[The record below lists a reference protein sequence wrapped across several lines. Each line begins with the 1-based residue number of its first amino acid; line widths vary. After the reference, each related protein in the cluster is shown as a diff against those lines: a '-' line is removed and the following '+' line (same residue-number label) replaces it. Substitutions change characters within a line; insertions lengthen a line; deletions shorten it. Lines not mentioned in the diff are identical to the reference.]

1 MQRVMRNVRGRPGAT
16 TLQQACSALAVMLPP
31 AFAQAGDAPG
41 SDTIHTV
48 VVTGSRIRS
57 EPDETTGPVTVLT
70 EEQLTRGGNDSLGKV
85 LQTLPYNTGS
95 PTNTNVNAL
104 GDGSTRID
112 LRGLEPQRTLT
123 LLNGRRLPNG
133 GIGADASVDIDSLPL
148 SMIDRVEVL
157 TTGAS
162 AVYGADAIGGVVNVI
177 TRSHFKGVEL
187 GLQRSE
193 AERGDGAIT
202 RAQALVGGDIGQ
214 GSWMLGAD
222 YVDQEGVSMA
232 AREYS
237 AIPLAVVGA
246 DGARAATGSQV
257 IPGGIFEVPDG
268 NVLGLSPGFYTR
280 VPGAIGQ
287 TASDW
292 RPYADETFNFAPYT
306 YLQTPNERGSL
317 WLLANQPLG
326 DGAEVFFEGLFSHRE
341 SSQNLAPAP
350 FQTVNSVPANNHYN
364 PFGADISFGLRRL
377 VELGTRSFSQRIEM
391 WRALAGVRGELGKWT
406 WEVSAAISD
415 SDAVTRENGLPLAEP
430 LMTGLGPS
438 GRDASGRIVCGTPD
452 PATGIVPAS
461 AVIEGCVPI
470 NLFGGAGSITREQV
484 DYVAGPLR
492 DEGYNR
498 QRLASIGL
506 EGAWGR
512 TAAGEILWALGG
524 EFRRDS
530 GAYRYDPQRVG
541 GTVSIGLTADIPGGS
556 FEAREGYAEVRL
568 PLVDEP
574 SGWGKLGATLGG
586 RVSDFSTFG
595 THTTSRAGLRW
606 EPSRAW
612 AVRAD
617 YATLFRA
624 PALNELYEAQV
635 SEQDSQFRDPCGH
648 SPTPEQQAN
657 CAANGVPGGS
667 YVQSPDGTYLRYA
680 GGNTD
685 LEPEEGYSFDAGIE
699 FRSDGATAWR
709 ASIDLFQTRLDGF
722 VESPGDATILSECA
736 DHATALACGKVLR
749 FSDGSIQSV
758 DTRLSNYGRVTV
770 EGIDLAARLGLSSR
784 AGEFNLHAVVTNL
797 LEHDVQV
804 FEGGESIERLGR
816 ANFGFVL
823 PEWRGLGGVG
833 WTRDAWSGSYTLQW
847 IGAYVHC
854 GLTLE
859 DDFYCGDV
867 PSVFYHDVDG
877 SYRWAGIT
885 IRAGI
890 NNLTDRDPPF
900 LHNGDANTNAATYRL
915 LGRTYFLQ
923 VSYAME

>member
-1 MQRVMRNVRGRPGAT
+1 MRNVRGRPGAT
-16 TLQQACSALAVMLPP
+16 TLQEACSALVVMLPS
-31 AFAQAGDAPG
+31 AFAQADDSAG
-41 SDTIHTV
+41 SDTLHTV

-57 EPDETTGPVTVLT
+57 EPGESTGPVTVLT
-70 EEQLTRGGNDSLGKV
+70 EDQLTRGGNDSLGKV

-95 PTNTNVNAL
+95 PANTNVNGL

-148 SMIDRVEVL
+148 SMVDRVEVL

-177 TRSHFKGVEL
+177 TRPDFKGVEL

-222 YVDQEGVSMA
+222 YVDQKGVSMA
-232 AREYS
+232 GREYS
-237 AIPLAVVGA
+237 AIPLAIANA
-246 DGARAATGSQV
+246 DGARVPRGSFF
-257 IPGGIFEVPDG
+257 IPNGRFEVPDG
-268 NVLGLSPGFYTR
+268 NALGLPPGWYTR
-280 VPGAIGQ
+280 VAGATGQ

-292 RPYADETFNFAPYT
+292 RPDDFEETFNFAPYT
-306 YLQTPNERGSL
+306 YLQTPNERRSL
-317 WLLANQPLG
+317 WLLGNQPLSG
-326 DGAEVFFEGLFSHRE
+326 GVEWFFEGLFSRRE
-341 SSQNLAPAP
+341 SSQNLAPA
-350 FQTVNSVPANNHYN
+350 FVVSDVPTNNYYN
-364 PFGADISFGLRRL
+364 PFGVDLSFGSRRL
-377 VELGTRSFSQRIEM
+377 IELDARTFSQRVEM
-391 WRALAGVRGELGKWT
+391 WRALAGVRGEVGKWT
-406 WEVSAAISD
+406 WEVSAATSE

-430 LMTGLGPS
+430 LMSGLGPS

-461 AVIEGCVPI
+461 AVIHGCVPI
-470 NLFGGAGSITREQV
+470 NLFGGAGSITQEQL
-484 DYVAGPLR
+484 DYMAGPLR
-492 DEGYNR
+492 DEGYNT
-498 QRLASIGL
+498 QRLANIGL

-512 TAAGEILWALGG
+512 TPAGEILWAFGG

-530 GAYRYDPQRVG
+530 GAYQYDPQRVG

-568 PLVDEP
+568 PLLDKP
-574 SGWGKLGATLGG
+574 GGWGKLGATLGG
-586 RVSDFSTFG
+586 RLSDFSTFG
-595 THTTSRAGLRW
+595 THTTWHAGLRW
-606 EPSRAW
+606 DLSSAW
-612 AVRAD
+612 AVRAN

-624 PALNELYEAQV
+624 PALNELYQAQV
-635 SEQDSQFRDPCGH
+635 SEDAFQSVDPCGN

-667 YVQSPDGTYLRYA
+667 YVQSLDDTYLLYA

-685 LEPEEGYSFDAGIE
+685 LEPEDGHSFDAGVE
-699 FRSDGATAWR
+699 FRSTGAAAWQ
-709 ASIDLFQTRLDGF
+709 ASVDLFQTRLDGF
-722 VESPGDATILSECA
+722 VENPGEEVILSECA
-736 DHATALACGKVLR
+736 AHGSALACGKIQR
-749 FSDGSIQSV
+749 FADGSIQSV

-770 EGIDLAARLGLSSR
+770 EGIDLGVRFDFSSR
-784 AGEFNLHAVVTNL
+784 AGEFNLHALVTNL
-797 LEHDVQV
+797 LNHDVQV

-833 WTRDAWSGSYTLQW
+833 WTRDTWSARYTLQW
-847 IGAYVHC
+847 IGSYVDC
-854 GLTLE
+854 AFTMEG
-859 DDFYCGDV
+859 DPYCGDV
-867 PSVFYHDVDG
+867 PSVFYHDLDA
-877 SYRWAGIT
+877 SYQWGGVA
-885 IRAGI
+885 IRAGV
-890 NNLTDRDPPF
+890 NNLTDEDPPY
-900 LHNGDANTNAATYRL
+900 LLTGEANTNTATYRL

-923 VSYAME
+923 VSYAMKQ